1 MLWKRQARR
10 FSWVW
15 HPVAVATRE
24 IRQRGLTAPAQY
36 RFSKVPKI
44 TIFFW
49 ILKIL
54 TTAMG
59 EAFADFMALNYSPV
73 LAGVV
78 GTGLFVLAM
87 VLQFR
92 AKRYNAWIYWFA
104 VSMVAVF
111 GTLAADGMHI
121 KLHVPYSESST
132 FFAICLTVVF
142 VTWYLVEGTLSI
154 HSICTR
160 RREAF
165 YWATVVATFAL
176 GTAVGDL
183 TATTLG
189 LGYLASGIL
198 FTLLILLPGLAWWK
212 FRLNAVVAFWT
223 AYVLTRPLGA
233 SYADWMGVAHHYGG
247 LALGRG
253 HVALYLTIAIVGFV
267 AYLAVTRIDVDHTE
281 FGTAP
286 ARTPARHRR

>member
-1 MLWKRQARR
+1 M
-10 FSWVW
+10 
-15 HPVAVATRE
+15 ATRE
-24 IRQRGLTAPAQY
+24 IRQRGLSVPAQY
-36 RFSKVPKI
+36 RFSKVPRI

-49 ILKIL
+49 IIKIL

-78 GTGLFVLAM
+78 GTGLFVVAL

-92 AKRYNAWIYWFA
+92 AKRYNAWTYWFA

-121 KLHVPYSESST
+121 KLGISYAVSSA
-132 FFAICLTVVF
+132 FFAVCLVVVF
-142 VTWYLVEGTLSI
+142 AAWYLTERTLSI

-160 RREAF
+160 RRELF

-189 LGYLASGIL
+189 LGYLASGIV
-198 FTLLILLPGLAWWK
+198 FSVAILIPGLAYWK

-233 SYADWMGVAHHYGG
+233 SYADWMGVAHRYGG

-253 HVALYLTIAIVGFV
+253 HVALYLTIVIVALVG
-267 AYLAVTRIDVDHTE
+267 YLAVTRIDVDSTE
-281 FGTAP
+281 FAAAEP
-286 ARTPARHRR
+286 ARAQARHRR

>member
-1 MLWKRQARR
+1 MLWQRLARR
-10 FSWVW
+10 FIRVW
-15 HPVAVATRE
+15 HSVAVATRE

-49 ILKIL
+49 IIKIL

-78 GTGLFVLAM
+78 GTGLFVVAM
-87 VLQFR
+87 VLQLR
-92 AKRYNAWIYWFA
+92 AKAYNAWIYWFA

-121 KLHVPYSESST
+121 KLHVPYSESSA
-132 FFAICLTVVF
+132 FFAVCLAVVF

-160 RREAF
+160 RRELF
-165 YWATVVATFAL
+165 YWATVCATFAL

-189 LGYLASGIL
+189 LGYLTSGIM
-198 FTLLILLPGLAWWK
+198 FTLLILVPGLAWWK

-247 LALGRG
+247 LGLGRG
-253 HVALYLTIAIVGFV
+253 HVALYLTVAIVGFV
-267 AYLAVTRIDVDHTE
+267 AYLAVTRVDVDHME
-281 FGTAP
+281 FQAAP